1 MANIIDLTDVS
12 VTFHSQKGEDVHAVS
27 HVNLHVAKGDIYG
40 IVGYSGAGKSTLV
53 RTINLLQQPTGGT
66 VTVAGDTFFKDG
78 AQQIGAKELQVKRRN
93 IGMIFQH
100 FNLLNET
107 TVAENVMFALRHS
120 PISDEEAEA
129 KVHKL
134 LKLVDLS
141 DKENAYPVQLSGG
154 EQQRVAIARALAN
167 DPEIL
172 ISDEATSALDPR
184 NTNQILDLLKNLNH
198 ELGLTVVLITHEMD
212 AVKRVANK
220 IAVMEHG
227 KIIEQGKLKDIY
239 LRPQQELTRQF
250 VGGSLAAV
258 ETLRSFNLGHLDDD
272 EKLFQVVFSAANV
285 TKSIILDLYKQLG
298 VDVSMLYGN
307 IEVLGNEPVGTMFIL
322 VKGNQEQL
330 QQVPSVLKAK
340 DVEVSEIDDRG
351 IWNDWFFS

>member
-1 MANIIDLTDVS
+1 MANIIDLTDIS
-12 VTFHSQKGEDVHAVS
+12 VTFPSSKGEDVHAVS
-27 HVNLHVAKGDIYG
+27 HVNLHVEKGDIYG

-53 RTINLLQQPTGGT
+53 RTINLLQKPTSGT
-66 VTVAGDTFFKDG
+66 VQVAGDTLFKDG
-78 AQQIGAKELQVKRRN
+78 SQQISAKDLQAKRRN

-120 PISDEEAEA
+120 PISDEEAEE

-134 LKLVDLS
+134 LRLVDLG

-184 NTNQILDLLKNLNH
+184 NTNQILDLLKRLNH

-220 IAVMEHG
+220 IAVMQKGE
-227 KIIEQGKLKDIY
+227 IIEQGLLKDVY

-258 ETLRSFNLGHLDDD
+258 ETLKSFNLGRLKDNQR
-272 EKLFQVVFSAANV
+272 LYQVVFSADNV
-285 TKSIILDLYKQLG
+285 TKSIILELYKQLG

-307 IEVLGNEPVGTMFIL
+307 IEVLGDQPVGTMFIL
-322 VKGNQEQL
+322 VQGDEDQL
-330 QQVPSVLKAK
+330 KKVPQLLKEAH
-340 DVEVSEIDDRG
+340 VEVSQIDDRG
-351 IWNDWFFS
+351 IWNG